1 MPEQRGRK
9 AAKSMLFKLCE
20 SFGTQG
26 IAFLVSIV
34 LARLLSPNEYGQLGV
49 LLVFTALCQVFV
61 QSGLGTALVQKKT
74 VTAADFSS
82 VFFVSLGIA
91 AVLYAALFFLSPVI
105 AAFYGMPMLQPTL
118 RVLALV
124 LFPGALLSVQNAVIA
139 REMRFRTLMGAS
151 LLATAA
157 SGALGIVL
165 ALRGFGLW
173 ALVAQQL
180 CLPCLQ
186 CAVLWVRLKWHPQR
200 MFSFSGVKALLR
212 FGWKLLAASL
222 LDTGYTKLRSAII
235 GKQFD
240 ADTLGQYTKGQQ
252 FPELCMN
259 AVNGS
264 IQSVMLPVL
273 SECQED
279 PARMKTLMRRSVMG
293 SSYLVLPLMAGLAAC
308 APSLILLL
316 LGEKWLPCVPFLQIC
331 CIDFAFYPIHTANL
345 QAINAMGRSDVFLK
359 LELIKKSYGLL
370 ILCITALVLRSVY
383 AIAWGAV
390 LSTLLSAVVNAW
402 PNRRLL
408 HYGYGEQMKDLL
420 VPLGLSGLLFAA
432 VYAMNRIALPAL
444 PLLLL
449 QVVCGAALYGALSL
463 LLKPEGFRCLL
474 TALKAIRS
482 KPASKE
488 KEA

>member
-1 MPEQRGRK
+1 MSESRGGK
-9 AAKSMLFKLCE
+9 AASSLLFKLCE

-26 IAFLVSIV
+26 VAFIVSIV
-34 LARLLSPNEYGQLGV
+34 LARLLNAADYGQLGI

-61 QSGLGTALVQKKT
+61 QSGLGTALIQKKT
-74 VTAADFSS
+74 VDETDLSS
-82 VFFVSLGIA
+82 VFYLSLGIA
-91 AVLYAALFFLSPVI
+91 AVLYLLLFFLSPVI
-105 AAFYGMPMLQPTL
+105 ARFYHMPALKSTL

-124 LFPGALLSVQNAVIA
+124 LLPGALLSVQNAVIA
-139 REMRFRTLMGAS
+139 REMRFRTLMAAS
-151 LLATAA
+151 LIATVL
-157 SGALGIVL
+157 SGALGILL
-165 ALRGFGLW
+165 ALRGCGLW

-180 CLPCLQ
+180 CLPCVQ
-186 CAVLWVRLKWHPQR
+186 CAVLWVRLSWHPQKK
-200 MFSFSGVKALLR
+200 FSLTSIRGLFR

-222 LDTGYTKLRSAII
+222 LDTGYIKLRSAII

-273 SECQED
+273 SECQDD

-308 APSLILLL
+308 APSLVLLL
-316 LGEKWLPCVPFLQIC
+316 LGEKWMPCVPFLQIC

-370 ILCITALVLRSVY
+370 ILCFTALVLKNVY

-390 LSTLLSAVVNAW
+390 ISTLLSAAVNAW

-408 HYGYGEQMKDLL
+408 CYGYGEQIKDIL
-420 VPLGLSGLLFAA
+420 VPLALSLTMFGAVFLL
-432 VYAMNRIALPAL
+432 NRLRLPVM
-444 PLLLL
+444 LLLML
-449 QVVCGAALYGALSL
+449 QVLCGVTVYGALSL

-474 TALKAIRS
+474 DALKTVRWKKSA
-482 KPASKE
+482 
-488 KEA
+488 